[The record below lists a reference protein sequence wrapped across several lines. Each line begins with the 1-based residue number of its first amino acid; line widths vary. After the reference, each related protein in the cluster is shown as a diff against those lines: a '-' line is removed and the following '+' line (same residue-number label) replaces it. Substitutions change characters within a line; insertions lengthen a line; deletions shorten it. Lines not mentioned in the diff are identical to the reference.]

1 MKILSSWKR
10 FRRAFGRD
18 ERGTSTVEFAIL
30 VPLYLG
36 VLIAAFESGFMMIRY
51 TMLDRGV
58 DLAVRDLRLGTP
70 TPPTFD
76 EFKQDICANTVLM
89 GDCDETVLV
98 ELRPISTTSWNL
110 PTGETNCIEQGSGI
124 DPIDQTEYSVGTNNE
139 LMFVRVCAL
148 FRPFFPTTPF
158 GLGMPADDDGNY
170 ALVVTSAFV
179 NEPSR

>member
-1 MKILSSWKR
+1 MMSYLRLSRLRR
-10 FRRAFGRD
+10 FWRRDDGSA
-18 ERGTSTVEFAIL
+18 TIEFVLL

-36 VLIAAFESGFMMIRY
+36 VLIAAFESGFMMVRY

-70 TPPTFD
+70 VPPTFD
-76 EFKQDICANTVLM
+76 EFKQSICANTVLM
-89 GDCDETVLV
+89 GDCDENLLV
-98 ELRPISTTSWNL
+98 ELRPVSTLTWAL
-110 PTGETNCIEQGSGI
+110 PTGPARCVDQGSLI
-124 DPIDQTEYSVGTNNE
+124 DPIDQTEYSVGVNNE

-158 GLGMPADDDGNY
+158 GLGMPADENGNF